1 MPADHR
7 CIFCE
12 IIAGRSPASHVYQD
26 DHVLAFMDIRPV
38 RPGQLL
44 IIPRA
49 HIDHFSDLPDD
60 LAIRL
65 LLLGQRVSRV
75 LHRLLS
81 PRRVGMI
88 VHGFGVP
95 HAHLV
100 VLPLEQAPDITS
112 SAYACIENGAVKFRW
127 EQVPLADRAELDA
140 LAERLAGGMQ

>member
-1 MPADHR
+1 MPDPSH

-12 IIAGRSPASHVYQD
+12 IIAGRSPASLVYQD
-26 DHVLAFMDIRPV
+26 DQILAFMDIRPV

-44 IIPRA
+44 IIPRT

-65 LLLGQRVSRV
+65 VLLGQQISRV
-75 LHRLLS
+75 MRRLLS

-100 VLPLEQAPDITS
+100 VLPLEQVADITS
-112 SAYACIENGAVKFRW
+112 SAFAYIENGAVKFRW
-127 EQVPLADRAELDA
+127 EQVPPADRAELDA
-140 LAERLAGGMQ
+140 LAERLAEGMH